1 MSFQDA
7 IATLPGTS
15 GFVSREYENAMKR
28 DFYVLKEEVDKAA
41 NTFADLKTRS
51 PQEIEEFL
59 KDEKNVARVG
69 MSKSVNKIADQ
80 LSKLRKYMEQVRNSD
95 MPADEKRD
103 RIKELKESES
113 NMMKNIDVKALREM
127 GKI

>member
-1 MSFQDA
+1 M
-7 IATLPGTS
+7 
-15 GFVSREYENAMKR
+15 
-28 DFYVLKEEVDKAA
+28 
-41 NTFADLKTRS
+41 
-51 PQEIEEFL
+51 

-69 MSKSVNKIADQ
+69 LSKSVNKIADQ

-95 MPADEKRD
+95 LPADEKRD
-103 RIKELKESES
+103 KLKELKESES

>member
-1 MSFQDA
+1 
-7 IATLPGTS
+7 
-15 GFVSREYENAMKR
+15 
-28 DFYVLKEEVDKAA
+28 
-41 NTFADLKTRS
+41 
-51 PQEIEEFL
+51 
-59 KDEKNVARVG
+59 
-69 MSKSVNKIADQ
+69 
-80 LSKLRKYMEQVRNSD
+80 